1 METLNLNNL
10 LNREEKAK
18 LIKEILNSFELNKNN
33 LSFKKGI
40 YIYGEPGSGKTTFV
54 TNILKELN
62 YDIIKYDAGDVR
74 NKSVIDEITKHNMSD
89 KNIMSIF
96 NKKIKK
102 IAIVMDEIDGMNNG
116 DKGGINTL
124 IKLIRPKKTK
134 KQKLEEMT
142 INPIVC
148 IGNYKV
154 DKKIKELMKVCNIIE
169 LNTPNTLQMK
179 SIINKIL
186 PNINEEIE
194 SKLINYVQC
203 DLRKLNNIYNIYVNN
218 PSLIS
223 CNIIEN
229 IFQLK
234 SYNDDT
240 KKITNKLLNNH
251 YNIENHNNIMNDTDR
266 TSVGLL
272 WHENIIDPIEKMDKK
287 VSIPLY
293 LKQLDNICFA
303 DYIDRITFQK
313 QIWQFNEMS
322 SLIKTFYN
330 NKMYHEYLKSNDD
343 NNKKNITNKN
353 FGAKK
358 QKEKD
363 APSHDIRFTKV
374 LTKYSTEYNNSIFIQ
389 NLCQQL
395 SMDKKDLFGFFISIK
410 NTYDDNQI
418 YSLFENYD
426 ITKLD
431 INRIYRYLDKYM
443 KEDAVDTNDKEIE
456 IDMDC
461 DLNGNCD
468 DDCEF
473 DV

>member
-1 METLNLNNL
+1 MEKLNLNKL
-10 LNREEKAK
+10 LNREEKANF
-18 LIKEILNSFELNKNN
+18 IKEILKNYELNKNN

-40 YIYGEPGSGKTTFV
+40 YIYGEPGTGKTTFV

-62 YDIIKYDAGDVR
+62 YDIIKYDAGDIR

-102 IAIVMDEIDGMNNG
+102 IAIIMYEIYGMNNG

-134 KQKLEEMT
+134 KQKLEEITM
-142 INPIVC
+142 NPIVC

-154 DKKIKELMKVCNIIE
+154 DKKIKELMKVCNIVE
-169 LNTPNTLQMK
+169 LNTPNTKQMVTILQ
-179 SIINKIL
+179 SIL
-186 PNINEEIE
+186 PDIKEDIQ
-194 SKLINYVQC
+194 SKIINYVQC
-203 DLRKLNNIYNIYVNN
+203 DMRKLTNIYNIYLNN

-223 CNIIEN
+223 SNIIEN

-240 KKITNKLLNNH
+240 KKITHKLLNN
-251 YNIENHNNIMNDTDR
+251 YCSIENHNNIMNDTDR

-272 WHENIIDPIEKMDKK
+272 WHENIIDCIEKMDKK
-287 VSIPLY
+287 ESIPLY
-293 LKQLDNICFA
+293 LKQLENICLA

-322 SLIKTFYN
+322 SLIKTFKN
-330 NKMYHEYLKSNDD
+330 NKIYHEYLK
-343 NNKKNITNKN
+343 NNKPTTTNTNNLKKNIKR
-353 FGAKK
+353 
-358 QKEKD
+358 KD
-363 APSHDIRFTKV
+363 ISSNDIRFTKV

-389 NLCQQL
+389 DLCQQL

-410 NTYDDNQI
+410 NIYDETQI
-418 YSLFENYD
+418 YN
-426 ITKLD
+426 
-431 INRIYRYLDKYM
+431 
-443 KEDAVDTNDKEIE
+443 
-456 IDMDC
+456 
-461 DLNGNCD
+461 
-468 DDCEF
+468 
-473 DV
+473 